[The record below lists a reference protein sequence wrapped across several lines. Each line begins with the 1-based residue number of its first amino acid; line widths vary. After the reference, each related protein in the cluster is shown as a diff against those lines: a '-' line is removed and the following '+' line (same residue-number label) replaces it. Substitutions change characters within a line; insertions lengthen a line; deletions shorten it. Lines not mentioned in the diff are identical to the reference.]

1 MARISILLTDTMI
14 QSLERIQRVQPFST
28 RASVMSAALEAGLI
42 SLSNAMATPT
52 VTSKRK
58 RSPPKEP
65 DERLDP
71 AENRVVDTPVA
82 GVRKPPEVTA
92 AHVKVGSSPPGD
104 PDWTFLDELGK
115 DSGTVK
121 GNPFAGE

>member
-1 MARISILLTDTMI
+1 
-14 QSLERIQRVQPFST
+14 
-28 RASVMSAALEAGLI
+28 MSAALEAGLI
-42 SLSNAMATPT
+42 SLSHTMAMPAGTNKARPR
-52 VTSKRK
+52 TSK
-58 RSPPKEP
+58 EP
-65 DERLDP
+65 AKGQQHPEPSDN
-71 AENRVVDTPVA
+71 AVVDTPVA
-82 GVRKPPEVTA
+82 EVRRPPEVTA